1 MFGGLLG
8 LLDAAENLIG
18 WLANGGLVGNLV
30 GWMVKVEG
38 RRVGS
43 SVGEKDGDSVAEE
56 VGATAAVG
64 PIVG

>member
-8 LLDAAENLIG
+8 LLDVADNLTG
-18 WLANGGLVGNLV
+18 WLASGGLVGNLV
-30 GWMVKVEG
+30 GWVVEVEG

-43 SVGEKDGDSVAEE
+43 SVGDKEGDSVTEE